1 MTKSIV
7 EIQEGKWEEFYK
19 NQGSIR
25 ENDGILP
32 RTFLEKVGCE
42 DIIEKFDISES
53 KNGLKEDYTQI
64 FFDKE
69 GKFDCNRYFEFIF
82 LVRLLNT
89 GQKSRY
95 DKLLGESNK
104 HFDDETFQQ
113 YVNSRQIEEGLLIT
127 ETFFQFWRWWAN
139 IGRDPEPYIDNM
151 DGYNNRF
158 IHDRKVP
165 NYVKV
170 HILSRF
176 IMKRNA
182 AMKGS
187 KNFQTDSKIAEDSR
201 NALRYGE
208 KFLRMAKEET
218 GRNFSDFHN
227 NEYYSAKSVSCL
239 FEIER
244 LLFITRTEKDIN
256 HIIQTATAVL
266 GSALTIEN
274 RVWSAICTYWCNHIL
289 WRCFVCKGDIK
300 ISNSF
305 RETCRVII
313 EDYLPGEP
321 FKLKLKGNYSDEGH
335 FSTYDTSKA
344 KKHWEII
351 ENMILM
357 GGGIPYQKQL
367 SSVEYRLLE
376 IERDI
381 RTICLVK
388 LKENSTDMENKR
400 EKDLQELREERN
412 KINKNRKEITK
423 KKADRKKKNENRIHQ
438 IKFGNKDRNAK
449 ARMDDLERDIEALD
463 KEIENL
469 QKDNKNDILFE
480 VRRESY
486 IDFMGLDGKK
496 LKIPRRGK
504 GNTISFFGPSRNT
517 KNAWETKIE
526 YISDFLNYSLS
537 NLEKSS
543 TIVAIPTAKLV
554 IFDVLLLFSR
564 ISLSLNRLAA
574 SNKPIDTAEEKK
586 IEQTWEVVKGS
597 LQKIRSEIE
606 RAKIHLEM
614 VTGKDKID
622 ELEKIIEK
630 IDQITKGEELSQ
642 SEFIIITRE
651 GNKKTSLNNSRKAG
665 EEMQKLLKELIEKN
679 KIKLYFPIKS

>member
-1 MTKSIV
+1 MTKSAV
-7 EIQEGKWEEFYK
+7 EIQEEKWEEFYK

-25 ENDGILP
+25 ENGGIIPHPILK
-32 RTFLEKVGCE
+32 RVRFKA
-42 DIIEKFDISES
+42 IIEKFDISKS
-53 KNGLKEDYTQI
+53 KNGPKKDYTQI
-64 FFDKE
+64 FFNKK

-82 LVRLLNT
+82 LIRLLNT

-104 HFDDETFQQ
+104 HIDDETFQQ
-113 YVNSRQIEEGLLIT
+113 YVDSRRREEGLVIT
-127 ETFFQFWRWWAN
+127 ETFSQFWRWWAN
-139 IGRDPEPYIDNM
+139 IGRDPEPYIDKM

-300 ISNSF
+300 ISNLF

-351 ENMILM
+351 ENMIFL
-357 GGGIPYQKQL
+357 GIPYQKQL

-381 RTICLVK
+381 GTISSVE
-388 LKENSTDMENKR
+388 LKENSTDMEKKR
-400 EKDLQELREERN
+400 EKDLQELREEKN
-412 KINKNRKEITK
+412 EINKNKKEI
-423 KKADRKKKNENRIHQ
+423 DRKKDDRRKKEKVRINEIMVV
-438 IKFGNKDRNAK
+438 KKDRNAK
-449 ARMDDLERDIEALD
+449 ARIDDLERDIEALN

-469 QKDNKNDILFE
+469 QKGNKNDILFE

-486 IDFMGLDGKK
+486 IDFMGLEGKK

-504 GNTISFFGPSRNT
+504 GNTISFFGSSRNT
-517 KNAWETKIE
+517 KKAWETKIE

-554 IFDVLLLFSR
+554 ILDVLLLFSR
-564 ISLSLNRLAA
+564 ISLSLNRLDA
-574 SNKPIDTAEEKK
+574 SNKPIYPDEEDEIEHTWKVVQRSLKK
-586 IEQTWEVVKGS
+586 IKT
-597 LQKIRSEIE
+597 EIE

-630 IDQITKGEELSQ
+630 IDQITKGEEMSQ

-651 GNKKTSLNNSRKAG
+651 GNKITSLNNSRKAG
-665 EEMQKLLKELIEKN
+665 EEMQKLLKELIEKD